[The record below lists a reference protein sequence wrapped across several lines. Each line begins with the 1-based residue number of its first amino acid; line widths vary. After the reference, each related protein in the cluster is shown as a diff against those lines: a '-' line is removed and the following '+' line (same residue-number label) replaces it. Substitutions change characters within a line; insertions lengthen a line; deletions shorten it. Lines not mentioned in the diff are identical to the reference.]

1 MIRFNLILPIFRSP
15 CRVLLWFM
23 VLPCNSS
30 LDSSIQIDHYD
41 MHSKR
46 TQEDVELYWTWKAF
60 DPVVDFP
67 WIMSLVTGEWWRY
80 QFKFTKPKPSIWKPV
95 GTSPSFTLSR
105 SRSASYCGEG
115 KSRRSSGRT
124 TATTKPSVPQFS
136 VSGSFVRT
144 SPWCW
149 QTRRGPRHS
158 IRIIIKILLSDSVF
172 VKLNQDKPQTD
183 CLGLTTPALVKSLL
197 RLVLLCPANICL
209 VMILCKQSY
218 VTQWLL

>member
-60 DPVVDFP
+60 WSCHWLSLNHEPCYWWVVKR
-67 WIMSLVTGEWWRY
+67 RY
-80 QFKFTKPKPSIWKPV
+80 QFKFTNPQPSIWKPV

-158 IRIIIKILLSDSVF
+158 IRIVIF
-172 VKLNQDKPQTD
+172 
-183 CLGLTTPALVKSLL
+183 
-197 RLVLLCPANICL
+197 
-209 VMILCKQSY
+209 
-218 VTQWLL
+218 